1 MHVFK
6 FKNKYSKTL
15 LFSGFFDH
23 SFSNFNFEQVFVSRV
38 WKKSHNVLKT
48 LFQGLF
54 HSAICQNENL
64 FKSLKQ
70 SNKLVGVL
78 SAALIIELMTSA

>member
-6 FKNKYSKTL
+6 FKNKYSQTL
-15 LFSGFFDH
+15 LFSFFYH

-38 WKKSHNVLKT
+38 WKTSHNVLKT

-64 FKSLKQ
+64 FKSMKQ
-70 SNKLVGVL
+70 WNKLVGFL

>member
-1 MHVFK
+1 MCSNLKINTARLCYLVF
-6 FKNKYSKTL
+6 FY
-15 LFSGFFDH
+15 H

-38 WKKSHNVLKT
+38 WKTSHNVLKT

-64 FKSLKQ
+64 FKSMKQ
-70 SNKLVGVL
+70 WNKLVGFL

>member
-38 WKKSHNVLKT
+38 WKTSHNVLNPISRPISISN
-48 LFQGLF
+48 L
-54 HSAICQNENL
+54 SNENL

-70 SNKLVGVL
+70 WNKLVGVL